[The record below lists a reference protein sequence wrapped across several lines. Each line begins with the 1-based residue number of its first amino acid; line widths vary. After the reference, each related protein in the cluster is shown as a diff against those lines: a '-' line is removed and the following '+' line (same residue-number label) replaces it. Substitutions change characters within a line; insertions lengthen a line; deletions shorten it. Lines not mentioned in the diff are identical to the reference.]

1 MKAILSE
8 KRSDV
13 SITASLAEMVE
24 NPYIIFEQYIGM
36 DSDDTGRT
44 AASYGY
50 PSKI

>member
-36 DSDDTGRT
+36 DSDDSLLQSQRCC
-44 AASYGY
+44 
-50 PSKI
+50 K